1 MKNYKLNK
9 FQNGKAFIY
18 FEDKANYGNRICI
31 NNKGEKLF
39 ELPDKNM
46 IVNEFEHEDIAFVT
60 NYSGK
65 YAVINNKGEFLTDFI
80 FDSIYGGSEEG
91 LWEVKRNGK
100 HGAIDIQGRE
110 IIPCIY
116 DDGCYLSEGIAAEN
130 KNDKWGMVD
139 YCNNTVIPFVYEVYS
154 RLI

>member
-1 MKNYKLNK
+1 
-9 FQNGKAFIY
+9 
-18 FEDKANYGNRICI
+18 
-31 NNKGEKLF
+31 
-39 ELPDKNM
+39 M

-130 KNDKWGMVD
+130 KNDKWANAAKAALAVPD
-139 YCNNTVIPFVYEVYS
+139 EVARSVKDFSTDSDVIY
-154 RLI
+154 RWRDGIADLIEAER